1 RHGPPCNWRFVMPIL
16 RTAAVVQRTGLS
28 RTTLWRLERAGD
40 FPSRIRLGVNSVGW
54 NSDEIE
60 AWIERRPRRATNV
73 AAALDDRHS
82 QRGFNMGTERR
93 GPAWQDGAEK
103 KIPERAS

>member
-1 RHGPPCNWRFVMPIL
+1 MPIL

-60 AWIERRPRRATNV
+60 AWIERRPRGATTL
-73 AAALDDRHS
+73 ATTLEDRHS
-82 QRGFNMGTERR
+82 QWG
-93 GPAWQDGAEK
+93 
-103 KIPERAS
+103 I

>member
-1 RHGPPCNWRFVMPIL
+1 PSNWRYVMPIL

-28 RTTLWRLERAGD
+28 RTTLWRLERADD

-60 AWIERRPRRATNV
+60 AWIERRPRGATTL
-73 AAALDDRHS
+73 AATLEDRHS
-82 QRGFNMGTERR
+82 QRGI
-93 GPAWQDGAEK
+93 D
-103 KIPERAS
+103 I